1 MIKPVIALVSTALLS
16 LGSPLLAAPHTGGG
30 SRYAGPPGGAAGPSH
45 AAGRPGWGG
54 GYGGAR
60 HVRGGYGGWYGGWYG
75 GYWGPRVG
83 FYYGGPGYWGG
94 WPGAWGASYA
104 YAYPYVY
111 AVGSGYPYGYG
122 YGYSAAPVGGYDTPQ
137 AQHFIQQEP
146 APAAAPQ
153 TSPGFNY
160 WFYCTQPAGYFPY
173 VKDCS
178 QPWVTVVPQPP
189 GQQSTA
195 PRVAP

>member
-16 LGSPLLAAPHTGGG
+16 LGLPVLAAPHGAGGG
-30 SRYAGPPGGAAGPSH
+30 RYAGPPGGAAGSGH
-45 AAGRPGWGG
+45 GAVRPGWGG

-60 HVRGGYGGWYGGWYG
+60 YAYRGYGGWYG

-94 WPGAWGASYA
+94 WPVAWGASYG
-104 YAYPYVY
+104 YAYPYAY
-111 AVGSGYPYGYG
+111 GYPYAYPYG
-122 YGYSAAPVGGYDTPQ
+122 GAPVGAYDTPL
-137 AQHFIQQEP
+137 AQLPLQQEP
-146 APAAAPQ
+146 APVAAPQ
-153 TSPGFNY
+153 ASPAFNY

-178 QPWVTVVPQPP
+178 LPWLTVVPQAP
-189 GQQSTA
+189 GQQPTA